1 MRIALG
7 IEYDGSAFRGW
18 QRQQT
23 GVRSVQACLEAALS
37 RVADETIEVVCAGR
51 TDAGVHATAQVVHF
65 DTVAVRPER
74 AWLLGTNT
82 ELPGDVRVLWRREM
96 AEDFHARYSARARR
110 YRYVILNR
118 RVGSALER
126 HRVGWEYRPLEL
138 APMRAATR
146 HLIGEHDFSSF
157 RAAQCQANHAIRAVE
172 SLEVSQSG
180 EYFFVDIVA
189 NAFLHHMVR
198 NIVGVLL
205 AIGRGEQAPD
215 WTRELLERRDRTLAA
230 ATAPASG
237 LYLVGVRYPEQ
248 HGIPEL
254 GRLPRFA

>member
-7 IEYDGSAFRGW
+7 IEYDGSGFRGW
-18 QRQQT
+18 QRQQP
-23 GVRSVQACLEAALS
+23 GVRTVQESLEQALS
-37 RVADETIEVVCAGR
+37 QVADHPVEITCAGR
-51 TDAGVHATAQVVHF
+51 TDAGVHATAQVIHF
-65 DTVAVRPER
+65 DTDAVRPER

-82 ELPGDVRVLWRREM
+82 ALPADIRVQWMREM
-96 AEDFHARYSARARR
+96 DGGFHARFTARARS
-110 YRYVILNR
+110 YRYIILNR
-118 RVGSALER
+118 RTGSALER
-126 HRVGWEYRPLEL
+126 NRVGWEYRPLAL
-138 APMRAATR
+138 APMQDSAR

-157 RAAQCQANHAIRAVE
+157 RAAQCQAEHARRCVE
-172 SLEVSQSG
+172 SLAVNRDG
-180 EYFFVDIVA
+180 DYWFVDITA

-215 WTRELLERRDRTLAA
+215 WTRELLEVRDRTLAA

-237 LYLVGVRYPEQ
+237 LYLVGVRYPAE
-248 HGIPEL
+248 HGIAEQ

>member
-18 QRQQT
+18 QRQQA
-23 GVRSVQACLEAALS
+23 GVRSVQGCLEQALS
-37 RVADETIEVVCAGR
+37 RVADEAIEVTCAGR

-65 DTVAVRPER
+65 DTGALRPER

-82 ELPGDVRVLWRREM
+82 ELPGDARVLWMRAM
-96 AEDFHARYSARARR
+96 GDDFHARYSARARR
-110 YRYVILNR
+110 YRYVVLNR

-126 HRVGWEYRPLEL
+126 HRVGWEYRPLAL
-138 APMRAATR
+138 APMQAAAR
-146 HLIGEHDFSSF
+146 HLVGEHDFSSF
-157 RAAQCQANHAIRAVE
+157 RAAQCQANHAIREVE
-172 SLEVSQSG
+172 SLEISQAG
-180 EYFFVDIVA
+180 DYFFVDVVA
-189 NAFLHHMVR
+189 NAFVHHMVR
-198 NIVGVLL
+198 NIVGALL

-215 WTRELLERRDRTLAA
+215 WTRVLLELRDRTLAA

-237 LYLVGVRYPEQ
+237 LYLVGVRYPGEY
-248 HGIPEL
+248 GIPEL

>member
-1 MRIALG
+1 
-7 IEYDGSAFRGW
+7 
-18 QRQQT
+18 
-23 GVRSVQACLEAALS
+23 VRSVQECLEAALS
-37 RVADETIEVVCAGR
+37 RVADERIEVTCAGR

-65 DTVAVRPER
+65 DSAALRPER

-82 ELPGDVRVLWRREM
+82 ELPADVRVLWMREM
-96 AEDFHARYSARARR
+96 AQDFHARYSARARR

-126 HRVGWEYRPLEL
+126 HRVGWEYRPLSLE
-138 APMRAATR
+138 PMRMAAR

-157 RAAQCQANHAIRAVE
+157 RAAQCQANHAIRTVE
-172 SLEVSQSG
+172 YLEVSQAG
-180 EYFFVDIVA
+180 EYFFVDIIA
-189 NAFLHHMVR
+189 NAFVHHMVR

-205 AIGRGEQAPD
+205 AIGRGEQALD
-215 WTRELLERRDRTLAA
+215 WTRELLELRDRTLAA

-237 LYLVGVRYPEQ
+237 LYLVGVRYPEVY
-248 HGIPEL
+248 GIAEL